1 MAALTR
7 ILQVASATALSA
19 IALSFASEARA
30 EASVPEA
37 GGGSLTL
44 AGQDVAVHFHTDYLG
59 RKANLGTTDTRML
72 FLGLDYGLTDRL
84 ALSAGIPYIKSRY
97 VGDFP
102 HTNAGFPDH
111 ANAPLIDNGQYH
123 GGLQDFSFGL
133 RYQWLM
139 EPVVVT
145 PFIHIG
151 YPMRDYPFRGHSAIG
166 SGLRRVEFGGYVARE
181 FEEPFD
187 ALYVQASY
195 GYSIQE
201 KTLGVNLRS
210 SKFDLELDYSL
221 MPRLTARLFA
231 VWLHT
236 HNGFN
241 VPVDF
246 PPPPD
251 PRAYA
256 HDQLLKTQMF
266 NAGTGLAFMLSQR
279 YTLFGTWLT
288 TIDSKN
294 AHALH
299 NAFTLAISMVF

>member
-7 ILQVASATALSA
+7 ILQVVSAATLWAVA
-19 IALSFASEARA
+19 VSFGPEARA
-30 EASVPEA
+30 QASVPEA
-37 GGGSLTL
+37 GGGSVTL
-44 AGQDVAVHFHTDYLG
+44 AGQDVAVHHHTDYLG
-59 RKANLGTTDTRML
+59 RKAAIGSTDTQML

-84 ALSAGIPYIKSRY
+84 AVNVGVPYIRSRY

-102 HTNAGFPDH
+102 HIHTGFPGHEHD
-111 ANAPLIDNGQYH
+111 PEIDDGRYH
-123 GGLQDFSFGL
+123 GGLQDFGFGL
-133 RYQWLM
+133 RYQWLA

-151 YPMRDYPFRGHSAIG
+151 YPTRDYPYRGHSAIG
-166 SGLRRVEFGGYVARE
+166 QRLRRVEFGGYVARE
-181 FEEPFD
+181 FDEPFE

-195 GYSIQE
+195 GYSISE
-201 KTLGVNLRS
+201 KVLDISIRS
-210 SKFDLELDYSL
+210 SKLDLELDYAL

-236 HNGFN
+236 HNGLN

-246 PPPPD
+246 PPAPD

-256 HDQLLKTQMF
+256 HDRLLKTQMF
-266 NAGTGLAFMLSQR
+266 NAGTGLAYMLSQR

-288 TIDSKN
+288 TVDSRN
-294 AHALH
+294 AHAIH
-299 NAFTLAISMVF
+299 NAFTLAISFVF